1 MSVRTNLSIRI
12 KGAHVIEGDAS
23 SVAVIYNN
31 LAGLNSL
38 PDPAGYLAY
47 MGTAC
52 GSGDPCK
59 AGDLVECLID
69 EEVMA
74 SCRIGDVSP
83 VWVTEAMVASH
94 QA

>member
-1 MSVRTNLSIRI
+1 MRTNLRIRI
-12 KGAHVIEGDAS
+12 NSTHVIEGDAS

-38 PDPAGYLAY
+38 PDPAGYLSY
-47 MGTAC
+47 VGTAC
-52 GSGDPCK
+52 GSGNPCK

-69 EEVMA
+69 DELLS
-74 SCRIGDVSP
+74 SCRIGDRAP
-83 VWVTEAMVASH
+83 VRVTDALVATY